1 MNKKIIIIGGVAA
14 GMSAASK
21 AKRLN
26 KNLDITVYEMT
37 DIISWG
43 ACGLPYYVGNFFE
56 DKNTMIARSYEEFK
70 KENINIKIKHKV
82 ESVDFNSKKITIR
95 NLENN
100 SIFEDFYDDLVITT
114 GASAVQP
121 PNIKNIDAE
130 NVFNLKSF
138 DDGIK
143 LKKELLKSE
152 NKNITVIGAGYIGL
166 EFVEA
171 AVNLNKNIKIL
182 QHSERILR
190 KTFDKEITDIMED
203 YINKHENI
211 SLHLNENIKEIITFE
226 NKVIG
231 VKTDKKEYSANI
243 VVVST
248 GIKPNTEFL
257 KNSGIEMLRNGAI
270 VIDRYGKTNIPN
282 VYAAGDCASVYH
294 AVLEKDI
301 YIPLATT
308 ANKLGRLIGENINN
322 ANKKF
327 IGTLG
332 SAALKLLDLESGR
345 TGITE
350 NEAIKN
356 NINYKT
362 VFIEDVNQT
371 AYYPGQESLFIK
383 LIYEADT
390 KILLGAQMI
399 GKKGAVLRID
409 ALAVAIF
416 NKMTVNDL
424 GNMDFCYAPPFSTT
438 WDIMNV
444 AGNVAK

>member
-14 GMSAASK
+14 GMSVASK

-26 KNLDITVYEMT
+26 KDLNITVYEMT
-37 DIISWG
+37 NIISWG

-56 DKNTMIARSYEEFK
+56 DKSTMIARTYEEFK
-70 KENINIKIKHKV
+70 NEDISVKINHKV
-82 ESVDFNSKKITIR
+82 EKVDFDAKKVFVK
-95 NLENN
+95 NLLNN
-100 SIFEDFYDDLVITT
+100 TIFEDNYDDLVITT
-114 GASAVQP
+114 GASAVNP
-121 PNIKNIDAE
+121 KNIKNINAE

-138 DDGIK
+138 DDGIN

-152 NKNITVIGAGYIGL
+152 NENITIIGAGYIGL

-171 AVNLNKNIKIL
+171 AVNLGKKVRIF
-182 QHSERILR
+182 QHSDRVLR
-190 KTFDKEITDIMED
+190 ATFDSEITDIMQEYLKEHKNVD
-203 YINKHENI
+203 
-211 SLHLNENIKEIITFE
+211 LHLNENIAEIRTFE

-231 VKTDKKEYSANI
+231 IKTDKKEYTSNI

-248 GIKPNTEFL
+248 GVRPNTAFL
-257 KNSGIEMLRNGAI
+257 ESSDIEMLSNGAI
-270 VIDRYGKTNIPN
+270 VIDRYGKTSVPN
-282 VYAAGDCASVYH
+282 VYSAGDCASVYH
-294 AVLEKDI
+294 SVLKKNV

-308 ANKLGRLIGENINN
+308 ANKLGRLIGENLNN
-322 ANKKF
+322 RNKKF

-332 SAALKLLDLESGR
+332 SAGLKILELEAAR

-356 NINYKT
+356 NINYKS

-390 KILLGAQMI
+390 KILLGAQMV
-399 GKKGAVLRID
+399 GKKGAVLRINS
-409 ALAVAIF
+409 LAVAIF
-416 NKMTVNDL
+416 NEMTVNEL
-424 GNMDFCYAPPFSTT
+424 GNMDFCYAPPFSPT